1 MFYMAHLPKKM
12 PDLNEIRKEYTYS
25 QLEIDNLDINP
36 IVQFRYWLNDA
47 LKANVS
53 EPTAMVLSTVG
64 NEGIPSSRVVLLK
77 NLDHDGFT
85 FFSNYESRKGI
96 QIAQNANASLLFFWP
111 QIERQVRIEGRVAK
125 TPRHIS
131 DEYFQSRPEG
141 SKIGAWASPQSR
153 RVPSREYLDNLQKD
167 YIQLFKSKVLER
179 PENWG
184 GYKLFPH
191 TIEFWQGRENRL
203 HDRFEYKMNGSIWEI
218 HRLAP

>member
-1 MFYMAHLPKKM
+1 M
-12 PDLNEIRKEYTYS
+12 PDLNEIRKEYTYAR
-25 QLEIDNLDINP
+25 LEIDNLDIDP
-36 IVQFRYWLNDA
+36 VVQFRYWLNDA

-64 NEGIPSSRVVLLK
+64 TEGIPSSRVVLLK

-96 QIAQNANASLLFFWP
+96 QIAHNPNASLLFFWP
-111 QIERQVRIEGRVAK
+111 QLERQVRIEGRVAK

-131 DEYFQSRPEG
+131 DEYFQTRPEG
-141 SKIGAWASPQSR
+141 SRIGAWASPQSR
-153 RVPSREYLDNLQKD
+153 MVPSREYLDNLQKD
-167 YIQLFKSKVLER
+167 YEQLFKSKLLER

-191 TIEFWQGRENRL
+191 SIEFWQGRENRL
-203 HDRFEYKMNGSIWEI
+203 HDRFEYRMNGNIWEI

>member
-1 MFYMAHLPKKM
+1 M

-47 LKANVS
+47 MKAGVP

-64 NEGIPSSRVVLLK
+64 HEGIPSARVVLLK

-85 FFSNYESRKGI
+85 FFSNYESRKGT
-96 QIAQNANASLLFFWP
+96 QIAQNPNASLLFFWS

-125 TPRHIS
+125 TPRNIS

-141 SKIGAWASPQSR
+141 SKIGAWASPQSQV
-153 RVPSREYLDNLQKD
+153 VPSREYLDNLQKD
-167 YIQLFKSKVLER
+167 YKLVFKNKILER

-203 HDRFEYKMNGSIWEI
+203 HDRFEYKMNGSVWEI

>member
-1 MFYMAHLPKKM
+1 M

-47 LKANVS
+47 LKANVT

-64 NEGIPSSRVVLLK
+64 IEGIPSSRVVLLK
-77 NLDHDGFT
+77 NLDLDGFT

-96 QIAQNANASLLFFWP
+96 QIAQNPNASLLFFWP

-125 TPRHIS
+125 LPRHIS

-153 RVPSREYLDNLQKD
+153 IVPSREYLDNLQKD
-167 YIQLFKSKVLER
+167 YIQLFKSKMFER

-184 GYKLFPH
+184 GYKLFPQ

-203 HDRFEYKMNGSIWEI
+203 HDRFEYKMNGSFWEI
-218 HRLAP
+218 YRLAP

>member
-1 MFYMAHLPKKM
+1 M

-64 NEGIPSSRVVLLK
+64 TEGMPSSRVVLLK

-96 QIAQNANASLLFFWP
+96 QIAQNPNASLLFFWP

-153 RVPSREYLDNLQKD
+153 IVPSREYLDNLQKD
-167 YIQLFKSKVLER
+167 YIHLFKSKMLER

-184 GYKLFPH
+184 GYKLFPQ

>member
-1 MFYMAHLPKKM
+1 MIM
-12 PDLNEIRKEYTYS
+12 PELNEIRKEYTYS
-25 QLEIDNLDINP
+25 QLEIDNLDIDP

-64 NEGIPSSRVVLLK
+64 AEEIPSSRVVLLK

-96 QIAQNANASLLFFWP
+96 QIAHNPNASLLFFWP
-111 QIERQVRIEGRVAK
+111 QIERQVRIEGRVSK

-131 DEYFQSRPEG
+131 DDYFQSRPEG
-141 SKIGAWASPQSR
+141 SKIGAWASPQSHI
-153 RVPSREYLDNLQKD
+153 VPSREYLDNLQKD
-167 YIQLFKSKVLER
+167 YEQLFKSKLLER

-203 HDRFEYKMNGSIWEI
+203 HDRFEYKMNGNIWEI

>member
-1 MFYMAHLPKKM
+1 MS
-12 PDLNEIRKEYTYS
+12 DINELRKEYTYS
-25 QLEIDNLDINP
+25 QLEIDNLDSDP
-36 IVQFRYWLNDA
+36 VVQFRYWLNDA

-64 NEGIPSSRVVLLK
+64 NEGKPSSRVVLLK

-96 QIAQNANASLLFFWP
+96 QIEQNPNASLLFFWP
-111 QIERQVRIEGRVAK
+111 QIERQVRIEGRVSK

-141 SKIGAWASPQSR
+141 SKIGAWASPQSHI
-153 RVPSREYLDNLQKD
+153 VPSREYLDNLQKD
-167 YIQLFKSKVLER
+167 YELLFKTRILER

-184 GYKLFPH
+184 GYKLFPN

-203 HDRFEYKMNGSIWEI
+203 HDRFEYRLNGSMWEI

>member
-1 MFYMAHLPKKM
+1 MS
-12 PDLNEIRKEYTYS
+12 DINEIRKEYTYS
-25 QLEIDNLDINP
+25 QLEVDKLDTDP

-47 LKANVS
+47 MKANVF
-53 EPTAMVLSTVG
+53 EPTAMVLSTAG

-96 QIAQNANASLLFFWP
+96 QIAQNPNASLLFFWP

-125 TPRHIS
+125 TPRNIS

-153 RVPSREYLDNLQKD
+153 VVPNREYLDNLQKD
-167 YIQLFKSKVLER
+167 YILLFKSKVLER

-191 TIEFWQGRENRL
+191 TMEFWQGRENRL
-203 HDRFEYKMNGSIWEI
+203 HDRFEYKMNGSLWEI

>member
-1 MFYMAHLPKKM
+1 M

-47 LKANVS
+47 LKANVA
-53 EPTAMVLSTVG
+53 EPTAMVLSSVG
-64 NEGIPSSRVVLLK
+64 NDGMPSSRVVLLK

-96 QIAQNANASLLFFWP
+96 QIAQNPNASLLFFWP
-111 QIERQVRIEGRVAK
+111 QIERQVRIEGKVAK
-125 TPRHIS
+125 TPRNVS

-167 YIQLFKSKVLER
+167 YELLFKSKILER

-191 TIEFWQGRENRL
+191 TVEFWQGRENRL
-203 HDRFEYKMNGSIWEI
+203 HDRFEYKMNGNIWEI

>member
-1 MFYMAHLPKKM
+1 M
-12 PDLNEIRKEYTYS
+12 PDLNEIRKEYTYAR
-25 QLEIDNLDINP
+25 LEIDNLDIDP
-36 IVQFRYWLNDA
+36 VVQFRYWLNDA

-64 NEGIPSSRVVLLK
+64 TEGIPSSRVVLLK

-96 QIAQNANASLLFFWP
+96 QIAHNPNASLLFFWP
-111 QIERQVRIEGRVAK
+111 QLERQVRIEGRVAK

-153 RVPSREYLDNLQKD
+153 TVPSREYLDNLQKD
-167 YIQLFKSKVLER
+167 YEQLFKSKLLER

-191 TIEFWQGRENRL
+191 SIEFWQGRENRL
-203 HDRFEYKMNGSIWEI
+203 HDRFEYRMNGNIWEI